1 MWTETYLTYES
12 MKLLLEFKVSGKLKK
27 RNKENKIVKIQ
38 EEINILQNR
47 RQGINPELENWETTG
62 KIEGVNWV

>member
-1 MWTETYLTYES
+1 MWMKTYQTYKS
-12 MKLLLEFKVSGKLKK
+12 MNLPLEFKVSGKLKK
-27 RNKENKIVKIQ
+27 RNKENKIVEIQ

-47 RQGINPELENWETTG
+47 RLGINPELENWETTG